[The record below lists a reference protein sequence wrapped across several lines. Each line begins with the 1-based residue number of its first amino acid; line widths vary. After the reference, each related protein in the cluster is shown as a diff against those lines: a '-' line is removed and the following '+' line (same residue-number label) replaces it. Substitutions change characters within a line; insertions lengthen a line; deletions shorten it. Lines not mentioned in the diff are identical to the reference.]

1 MKSKPNT
8 FCLSV
13 SMILLL
19 AGIMTAPP
27 VLAASAQ
34 ATVSVKVVRHVSI
47 ANKSNMSFGYL
58 SAGAAAGSVVLQQ
71 DGSRNPT
78 GGVILESGGSSTP
91 ASFTA
96 EGEPN
101 ASFAI
106 SLPAA
111 ITMADSAGNVMTVD
125 DFTSSSGN
133 NATFDDNGRHQL
145 SVGARLHVNPN
156 QTLGDYTG
164 SMQISVNYN

>member
-1 MKSKPNT
+1 MKTKPNT

-13 SMILLL
+13 LLILCLS
-19 AGIMTAPP
+19 GITITSA
-27 VLAASAQ
+27 LAASAQ
-34 ATVSVKVVRHVSI
+34 ATVSVKVVRHLSI
-47 ANKSNMSFGYL
+47 ASKSNMSFGYL
-58 SAGAAAGSVVLQQ
+58 SASTAAGSVVLQQ

-78 GGVILESGGSSTP
+78 GGVILETGGSSTP

-106 SLPAA
+106 SLPDA
-111 ITMADSAGNVMTVD
+111 ITMADSDGNLMTVD
-125 DFTSSSGN
+125 NFTSSSGN
-133 NATFDDNGRHQL
+133 IGTFDGTGRHEMN
-145 SVGARLHVNPN
+145 VGAKLHVNPN
-156 QTLGDYTG
+156 QALGDYTG